1 MRANLGQIALRS
13 RRVTSYRF
21 PSSIFSGMPDTRNTG
36 FRSNPQ
42 PEVGPVMPKTPSFEE
57 IFLPHVDAAYNLA
70 RWILGTEQDAQDVVQ
85 EAFARA
91 WKGFPEFRGENPR
104 AWLLTIVRN
113 TAYTWIKKHASDEE
127 RLVPFDEKSFS
138 VAIEA
143 APSELGFDRRSQQLR
158 RALNRLPAEFREVL
172 VLFEM
177 EGWSY
182 KAMATILEVPLG
194 TVMSRV
200 SRARRRLREEI
211 TQIQDPEIEDEQ

>member
-1 MRANLGQIALRS
+1 
-13 RRVTSYRF
+13 
-21 PSSIFSGMPDTRNTG
+21 MPDTRNAG
-36 FRSNPQ
+36 FRSNFPPQ
-42 PEVGPVMPKTPSFEE
+42 VRRVMPKPPSFEE
-57 IFLPHVDAAYNLA
+57 IFLPHLDAAYNLA
-70 RWILGTEQDAQDVVQ
+70 RWILGREQDAQDVVQ

-91 WKGFPEFRGENPR
+91 WKGFPKFRGEQPR

-113 TAYTWIKKHASDEE
+113 TAYTWINKHASDEQ

>member
-1 MRANLGQIALRS
+1 
-13 RRVTSYRF
+13 
-21 PSSIFSGMPDTRNTG
+21 
-36 FRSNPQ
+36 
-42 PEVGPVMPKTPSFEE
+42 MPKTPSFEE
-57 IFLPHVDAAYNLA
+57 IFLPHLDAAYNLA

-91 WKGFPEFRGENPR
+91 WKGFPKFRGEKPR

-113 TAYTWIKKHASDEE
+113 TAYTWIKKHASDQQ

-143 APSELGFDRRSQQLR
+143 APSERGLARRNQQLR
-158 RALNRLPAEFREVL
+158 QALNRLPAEFREVL

-182 KAMATILEVPLG
+182 QAIATTLEVPLG
-194 TVMSRV
+194 TVMSRL

-211 TQIQDPEIEDEQ
+211 AQIQDQEIEDEL